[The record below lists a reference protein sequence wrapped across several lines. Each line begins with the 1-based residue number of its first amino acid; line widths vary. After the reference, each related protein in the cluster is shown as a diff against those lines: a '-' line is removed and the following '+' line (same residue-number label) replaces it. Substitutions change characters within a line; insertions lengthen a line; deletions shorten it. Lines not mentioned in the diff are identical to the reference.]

1 MKYIK
6 LYLFIALSLLIAGA
20 CDDFLAENP
29 TGSLTTE
36 SELTSRDAGI
46 AFATG
51 AYRSLRGWTDGTTDW
66 GGNQFNCLEYMT
78 GKAYSQYMGARLF
91 EYEEGAQ
98 TGEQST
104 AKGRWSNWYQGVRD
118 CNLAIEKIP
127 TISGMSETDKAYYL
141 GEVHTLRAFYYF
153 CLVRFYGD
161 VVYNAA
167 VVSSIAESYQPRTS
181 LKKIYDEII
190 VPDLELAIQSTLPDK
205 TTDGRIS
212 KNTARAILADVYL
225 TMAGYPYQEVATNP
239 DKAWCTEAS
248 WSATEY
254 PVNTQSAK
262 DLLQKSKA
270 LLDALYGQYPLGDFS
285 DLRNPE
291 MNNKGGAIF
300 QINYMASV
308 SEFPVNMFVP
318 MTLYTSAFGTECGTG
333 VPSTAYYNS
342 YNPIDLRIKDRVYF
356 YYSDTKA
363 PKHDP
368 NESPAPKFP
377 VAFLFKYYD
386 EVAVKETAHPSI
398 NFSLYRYADILLML
412 TEVNW
417 TLNYLGVNVPGSDIV
432 KGINEIRVRAGLPEY
447 TAGGLTLLDI
457 MSERAYELV
466 FENRMLWDMRRTRKA
481 LVDGSG
487 EFRALENFVGHQ
499 PVNFNHRFEPKH
511 LLTPI
516 SADEIKNNYEC
527 EQNGGW
533 IPVQTRTGH

>member
-1 MKYIK
+1 MKYLK
-6 LYLFIALSLLIAGA
+6 LYLFVTLSLLIFGS
-20 CDDFLAENP
+20 CEDFLAENP

-66 GGNQFNCLEYMT
+66 GGSQFNCLEYMT

-91 EYEEGAQ
+91 EYEEGSQ

-104 AKGRWSNWYQGVRD
+104 AKGRWSNWYAGVRA
-118 CNLAIEKIP
+118 CNLAIQKIP
-127 TISGMSETDKAYYL
+127 EITGMSETDKNYYL
-141 GEVHTLRAFYYF
+141 AEVRTLRAFYYF

-161 VVYNAA
+161 VVYNDA
-167 VVSSIAESYQPRTS
+167 VVSSIAESYQPRSS
-181 LKKIYDEII
+181 LKKIYDGII
-190 VPDLELAIQSTLPDK
+190 VPDLEYALNSPLPDK
-205 TTDGRIS
+205 TSDGRVS
-212 KNTARAILADVYL
+212 KNAARAILADVCL
-225 TMAGYPYQEVATNP
+225 TMAGYPYQEVNTSP
-239 DKAWCTEAS
+239 DKSWCTEAS
-248 WSATEY
+248 WAMNEY
-254 PVNTQSAK
+254 PVNNQSAK
-262 DLLQKSKA
+262 DLLQKSKG
-270 LLDALYGQYPLGDFS
+270 LLDALYGQYPIGDFS

-300 QINYMASV
+300 QIQYMASV

-318 MTLYTSAFGTECGTG
+318 MTLYTSTFTTECGTG

-342 YNPIDLRIKDRVYF
+342 YNPADLRIKDRNYF

-363 PKHDP
+363 QKYDP

-386 EVAVKETAHPSI
+386 ELAVKETSHPSI

-417 TLNYLGVNVPGSDIV
+417 TLKQLGVGVSDYEIA
-432 KGINEIRVRAGLPEY
+432 KGINEVRVRAGLPEY
-447 TAGGLTLLDI
+447 NGDGLTLLNI

-466 FENRMLWDMRRTRKA
+466 FENRMLWDMRRTRRV
-481 LVDGSG
+481 LVDGDG
-487 EFRALENFVGHQ
+487 EFKSLDNFIGHQ
-499 PVNFNHRFEPKH
+499 PVSFNHRFEPKH
-511 LLTPI
+511 LLTPV

-527 EQNGGW
+527 QQNGGW
-533 IPVQTRTGH
+533 LPVQTGSGH